1 MMTRLTCSSKILS
14 CLPLIIILYLIAAS
28 PIISAVH
35 GSSLVQQRGELS
47 YKKIVEEIDESAIM
61 RHVEKFASF
70 GSRVTGYAGYEKAAE
85 YIYNEFIKIGLVNV
99 TYDYFDV
106 AVPIDYGA
114 NITVKIAPGT
124 TKVIKAYPLWPNLFQ
139 TSPTPPGGLKGTL
152 IYVGKGLKQLEGKNV
167 TGKIVLMDFNSGY
180 EWKRV
185 FSMGAKVVI
194 FIEPEGGATRE
205 EAELKLSNVPI
216 YAPRLYVSR
225 TDGEFLKN
233 LAQTRDVEVTVV
245 SSMRYEKIRAKNVI
259 GYIPGSVIKDQI
271 IAISAYYDSF
281 SFVPSLSPGAQE
293 ALGISTVLE
302 LARFF
307 KKHPPLRTVEFIAFA
322 GHHQHLA
329 GATEWTEKQFNNT
342 VTVGENVFFKVYTI
356 FSLDYSTEVKTLGIF
371 PHDSFYP
378 IGGSMYYQPNPP
390 RNTWFHAVIFDDILP
405 KMKNELGYDPSLV
418 LPVADDPARYSFESI
433 PRVCDASALEEAGGI
448 GFGIRTTNCLRI
460 YEYVPSDTPNR
471 INLEN
476 LKPQLQFTYICMYEA
491 ANIEDFVMTETT
503 PERSHLVQWGFGT
516 IEGQAV
522 TYNYSSGWYDPLPN
536 ALIYLRTDPPFAQ
549 PERALFTDIY
559 YWMGIADEEGKFTIH
574 GVRPTSGFMMWYTI
588 EVYKINWTTGE
599 ITHAPDLGQ
608 YGSGTFSNGFYF
620 EKGWLGTK
628 DHPRFFVAFP
638 CATVALYSIVDPTTF
653 DASQLHVEVNS
664 FFSHG
669 PFMSWGTTQFSI
681 QRAFASTVALPAQF
695 GISEALAFLPPER
708 YGEILIRAGYY
719 PYPIAIFMNASE
731 EHPRGAGYKLRQG
744 EYFRVSWTP
753 LEAANSLYSLVEDR
767 FATLTF
773 YNIRSQTVAYYYS
786 QVLDSFS
793 KIDDAAEKEKYN
805 ELYWK
810 SYSAWAS
817 MINVYFSVM
826 ELTFETVYS
835 SIFFYILLLPF
846 TFLAERLFFP
856 QLGRRRLLAM
866 IVLFAF
872 FTLILYLFHPGFH
885 IASSI
890 FMATLGFTILALAS
904 PLLVIIAGKL
914 GGVISMLRKRL
925 LGEHFAEISRTSALL
940 LAFSVG
946 IENMRR
952 RKLRTGLTLFTIT
965 TITFSLVVFTS
976 GSRIAIT
983 KGVTWENVATPYA
996 GFLIREWPW
1005 KALTDEIVTYA
1016 IEEYG
1021 QKAYVAPRFWAYGP
1035 SQELPVQNLN
1045 TSLTTKVAAIL
1056 GVTAT
1061 ESKITNMDK
1070 IVVKGRFFEPHD
1082 EDGRACIIS
1091 EYLADKI
1098 KADIGDCLDIFGLKL
1113 IVVGIFTG
1121 EGLYQITELDQ
1132 EIITPRDISIPL
1144 PPGMVAT
1151 QVGKEVPHVSGE
1163 YVVLLPYEVARKNF
1177 LKTSNAGTY
1186 SVAVK
1191 FDDPAMAVSMAE
1203 RFSRISRT
1211 TLFASA
1217 GDGRVSLYVPRKGW
1231 ALSGLEFLVA
1241 PLIIGIFIILN
1252 TMLGGISERVKE
1264 IGTFSSLGLS
1274 PMHVAGMFLAESV
1287 VYGVLA
1293 GTIGYVAGMIGINI
1307 LSSLAVMPPDLYPN
1321 YSSYMVILAVALALA
1336 ATMVSAMYP
1345 LYKAARLVTPT
1356 IERKWKPRTK
1366 PRGLEWT
1373 IPLPFAI
1380 SKEETPGVLAFMK
1393 EYLEAHSVER
1403 AGMFLAR
1410 NVEPGVDENGNMLIG
1425 AEVRLEPFEMGI
1437 VQTVKLVA
1445 LPSEEAGK
1453 NTFELYIKREA
1464 GVQHTW
1470 RTSNI
1475 TFAME
1480 IRRQFLLW
1488 SSLRSTDRERY
1499 MKEGNKIWRKS

>member
-1 MMTRLTCSSKILS
+1 MIRPIYSFKIISRILLVIIFYLLVASQILS
-14 CLPLIIILYLIAAS
+14 VAY
-28 PIISAVH
+28 
-35 GSSLVQQRGELS
+35 GSSFDQQRGELS
-47 YKKIVEEIDESAIM
+47 YKEIIEEIDESSIM

-70 GSRVTGYAGYEKAAE
+70 GSRVTGYPGYEKAAE
-85 YIYNEFIKIGLVNV
+85 YIYDEFLKIGLVNV

-114 NITVKIAPGT
+114 NITVEISSGI
-124 TKVIKAYPLWPNLFQ
+124 TKTIKAYPLWPNLFQ
-139 TSPTPPGGLKGTL
+139 TSPTPPSGLKGTL

-180 EWKRV
+180 EWKRA
-185 FSMGAKVVI
+185 FAMGAKVVI
-194 FIEPEGGATRE
+194 FIEPESGVTRE
-205 EAELKLSNVPI
+205 EAELKVSNIPI

-225 TDGEFLKN
+225 SDGEFLKN
-233 LAQTRDVEVTVV
+233 LAQSGDVRVTVV
-245 SSMRYEKIRAKNVI
+245 SSMKYEKIRAKNVI
-259 GYIPGSVIKDQI
+259 GYIPGRVIKDQI

-281 SFVPSLSPGAQE
+281 SFIPSLSPGAQE

-342 VTVGENVFFKVYTI
+342 VTIGENVFFKVYTI

-390 RNTWFHAVIFDDILP
+390 RNTWFHAVIFDQILP
-405 KMKNELGYDPSLV
+405 KMKNELGYDPGLV
-418 LPVADDPARYSFESI
+418 LPVADDPARYSFEPI

-448 GFGIRTTNCLRI
+448 GFGIRTTSCLRR
-460 YEYVPSDTPNR
+460 YEYVPSDTPDR
-471 INLEN
+471 VNLEN
-476 LKPQLQFTYICMYEA
+476 LRPQLQFTYICMYEA
-491 ANIEDFVMTETT
+491 ANIKEYVMHETT
-503 PERSHLVQWGFGT
+503 PERVHLVHWGFGT

-522 TYNYSSGWYDPLPN
+522 TYNYSSGWYDPLPH
-536 ALIYLRTDPPFAQ
+536 ALIYLRVDPPFAQ

-559 YWMGIADEEGKFTIH
+559 YWIGIADEEGRFTIH
-574 GVRPTSGFMMWYTI
+574 GVRPTSGFHMWYTI

-608 YGSGTFSNGFYF
+608 YGSGTFSNSFYF
-620 EKGWLGTK
+620 ERGQLGTK

-653 DASQLHVEVNS
+653 DTSQLHIEVNS

-669 PFMSWGTTQFSI
+669 PFLSWGTTRFST
-681 QRAFASTVALPAQF
+681 QRAFASTVALPVQF
-695 GISEALAFLPPER
+695 GIAEALAFLPPER
-708 YGEILIRAGYY
+708 YAEILIRAAYY
-719 PYPIAIFMNASE
+719 QYPIAIFMNASE
-731 EHPRGAGYKLRQG
+731 KYPRGAGYKLRLG
-744 EYFRVSWTP
+744 EYFTIFWTP
-753 LEAANSLYSLVEDR
+753 LEAAKSLYSLVKDR
-767 FATLTF
+767 FVTLSS
-773 YNIRSQTVAYYYS
+773 YNIRSQTVEYYYS

-793 KIDDAAEKEKYN
+793 KIDDAIKKEKYN

-817 MINVYFSVM
+817 MINEYFSLM
-826 ELTFETVYS
+826 DLTFETVYS
-835 SIFFYILLLPF
+835 SIFFYVLLLPF
-846 TFLAERLFFP
+846 TFLAERLFFH
-856 QLGRRRLLAM
+856 QFGKRRLLAM

-904 PLLVIIAGKL
+904 PLLFIIAGKL
-914 GGVISMLRKRL
+914 SGVIVALRKRL

-952 RKLRTGLTLFTIT
+952 RKLRSGLTLFTIT
-965 TITFSLVVFTS
+965 TITFSLILFTS

-983 KGVTWENVATPYA
+983 KGITWENVITPYA
-996 GFLIREWPW
+996 GFLIRELPW
-1005 KALTDEIVTYA
+1005 KALTDEMVTYV

-1021 QKAYVAPRFWAYGP
+1021 QKGYVAPRFWAYGP

-1045 TSLTTKVAAIL
+1045 NGLNTKVAAIL

-1061 ESKITNMDK
+1061 ESEITNMDK
-1070 IVVKGRFFEPHD
+1070 IVIRGRFFVPH
-1082 EDGRACIIS
+1082 EVGGACIIS
-1091 EYLADKI
+1091 DYLADKI
-1098 KADIGDCLDIFGLKL
+1098 KANVGDCLDVYGLKL
-1113 IVVGIFTG
+1113 TVIGIFKS
-1121 EGLYQITELDQ
+1121 EILYQIIDLDQ
-1132 EIITPRDISIPL
+1132 EVITPRDISIPL

-1151 QVGKEVPHVSGE
+1151 QVGQEVPHVSGE
-1163 YVVLLPYEVARKNF
+1163 HVILVPYEVARRSF
-1177 LKTSNAGTY
+1177 LKTTNAGTY
-1186 SVAVK
+1186 SIAVK
-1191 FDDPAMAVSMAE
+1191 FDDPSTAISMAE
-1203 RFSRISRT
+1203 RFSKISRT
-1211 TLFASA
+1211 SLFASA
-1217 GDGRVSLYVPRKGW
+1217 GDGKVSLYVPRKGW
-1231 ALSGLEFLVA
+1231 ALSGLEFLA
-1241 PLIIGIFIILN
+1241 TPLIIGIFIILN
-1252 TMLGGISERVKE
+1252 TMLGSISERVRD
-1264 IGTFSSLGLS
+1264 ISTFSSLGLS

-1293 GTIGYVAGMIGINI
+1293 GTVGYVAGMIGIGI
-1307 LSSLAVMPPDLYPN
+1307 LTSLAIMPPEIYPN
-1321 YSSYMVILAVALALA
+1321 YSSYMVILAVMLALI
-1336 ATMVSAMYP
+1336 ATIVSAVYP

-1356 IERKWKPRTK
+1356 VERKWKPRTK
-1366 PRGLEWT
+1366 PRGTEWV
-1373 IPLPFAI
+1373 IPLPFDI
-1380 SKEETPGVLAFMK
+1380 PEEEASGVLAFMK
-1393 EYLEAHSVER
+1393 EYMEAHSVER
-1403 AGMFLAR
+1403 AGMFMAR
-1410 NVEPGVDENGNMLIG
+1410 NVEPSIDENGNMLIS
-1425 AEVRLEPFEMGI
+1425 AEVRLEPFEVGI
-1437 VQTVKLVA
+1437 VQLVKLIA
-1445 LPSEEAGK
+1445 LPSGEDGK
-1453 NTFELYIKREA
+1453 STLELYIKRKS

-1480 IRRQFLLW
+1480 IRRQLLIW
-1488 SSLRSTDRERY
+1488 SSLRSADRERY
-1499 MKEGNKIWRKS
+1499 IKEGRKLWKKS